1 MSLKFYRSGV
11 KKLKINVMKFLGL
24 IPTAY
29 SYVKGE
35 NLVKRGGGGGFLR
48 TFHPEKG
55 W

>member
-35 NLVKRGGGGGFLR
+35 NLVKRGGGGFLR

-55 W
+55 